1 MTTPVPPPWRGS
13 SHVRGQV
20 TASANL
26 ISSRFSR
33 ASPAFRRA
41 RSRAHVAV
49 HPGGFSRT

>member
-1 MTTPVPPPWRGS
+1 MA
-13 SHVRGQV
+13 
-20 TASANL
+20 ASANL

-33 ASPAFRRA
+33 TSRAFRRA